1 MLEGLK
7 EALKKN
13 IDKGLL
19 TCRWECLSFAVG
31 YLEKTVGN
39 MPFEVIE
46 FINTLYMD
54 DYIGR

>member
-1 MLEGLK
+1 MLDGLK
-7 EALKKN
+7 ETLKKN

-31 YLEKTVGN
+31 YLENSVGN
-39 MPFEVIE
+39 VPFEIIE
-46 FINTLYMD
+46 YIDTLYMD

>member
-7 EALKKN
+7 ESLKKN

-31 YLEKTVGN
+31 YLEKSVGN
-39 MPFEVIE
+39 VPIEVIE
-46 FINTLYMD
+46 YIDALYKD
-54 DYIGR
+54 DFIGR